1 MKKLYSNKLY
11 IALFIAPALIL
22 FLGVLVVPIFQTFY
36 YSLYD
41 SKLLVDGDFVG
52 FENYKTLFDPTI
64 SKSIIPALKNSLILA
79 GLSVFIQ
86 LPLSLFLALIIAKGR
101 KGERVFL
108 SIYFIP
114 VVISTVIVAQLWAM
128 IYKPTDGLL
137 DFILRSLGSDA
148 KIPWLTGDYALAA
161 VLIPTLWQYVGY
173 HMLLMYAG
181 IKGVPTEYREAAMI
195 DGAKEWQVNRYIV
208 LPYIKPIL
216 KICVIFAVTGSL
228 KSYDLIKIL
237 SGDNNSKTKVLSTEM
252 IKWLILSDK
261 KGLGS
266 AIAVIM
272 IVLCFAFALI
282 IGRIFRDKED

>member
-22 FLGVLVVPIFQTFY
+22 FLGVMIVPIFETFY
-36 YSLYD
+36 YSFFD
-41 SKLLVDGDFVG
+41 SQLLKDGPFIG
-52 FENYKTLFDPTI
+52 FNNYKTLFASATS

-79 GLSVFIQ
+79 ALSVFIQ
-86 LPLSLFLALIIAKGR
+86 LPLSLGLALLIGKGR

-108 SIYFIP
+108 SIYFVP

-137 DFILRSLGSDA
+137 DYILRSLGSEK
-148 KIPWLTGDYALAA
+148 KIVWLVDYALPA
-161 VLIPTLWQYVGY
+161 VLVPTLWQYVGY
-173 HMLLMYAG
+173 HMLLLYAG

-195 DGAKEWQVNRYIV
+195 DGAKEGQINRYIV
-208 LPYIKPIL
+208 LPYIKPIM

-237 SGDNNSKTKVLSTEM
+237 AGTNTKTKVLSTEM
-252 IKWLILSDK
+252 IKWLLQANK
-261 KGLGS
+261 LGLGS
-266 AIAVIM
+266 AIATIM

-282 IGRIFRDKED
+282 IGRIFKEKED

>member
-22 FLGVLVVPIFQTFY
+22 FLAVMIVPIFETLY
-36 YSLYD
+36 YSFFD
-41 SKLLVDGDFVG
+41 SKLLEDGPFIAFD
-52 FENYKTLFDPTI
+52 NYKTLFSSATS

-79 GLSVFIQ
+79 ALSVFIQ
-86 LPLSLFLALIIAKGR
+86 LPISLFLALLIGKGR

-137 DFILRSLGSDA
+137 DYLLRTLGSDK
-148 KIPWLTGDYALAA
+148 KILWLTDFALPA
-161 VLIPTLWQYVGY
+161 VLVPTLWQYVGY

-195 DGAKEWQVNRYIV
+195 DGAKEWQINRYIV

-237 SGDNNSKTKVLSTEM
+237 AGTNTKTKVLSTEM
-252 IKWLILSDK
+252 IKWLLQANK
-261 KGLGS
+261 LGLGS
-266 AIAVIM
+266 AIATIM
-272 IVLCFAFALI
+272 IILCFAFALI
-282 IGRIFRDKED
+282 IGRIFKEKED